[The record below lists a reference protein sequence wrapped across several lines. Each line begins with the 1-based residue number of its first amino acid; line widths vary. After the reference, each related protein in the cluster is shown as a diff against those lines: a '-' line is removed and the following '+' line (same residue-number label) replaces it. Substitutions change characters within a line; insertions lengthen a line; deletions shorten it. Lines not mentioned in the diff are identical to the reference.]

1 MLIYFFYD
9 LQSLTEEG
17 MLKAFSALTSLQELS
32 LFWHTRLT
40 GARALELAK
49 GCPTLTKLVL
59 PYGINFLTLL
69 FS

>member
-1 MLIYFFYD
+1 
-9 LQSLTEEG
+9 